1 MTNNLLRE
9 TWAGLDQADL
19 RLLLRERIG
28 DPGQYDGNRD
38 VLHLPLAREKCR
50 ISLTYKGA
58 KIVAIEPGAAFDTVE
73 WERICEEIEESI
85 LKGPQKV
92 GRDISFSTFGVE
104 GWWRGTRSGVQIVP
118 TPDNAPRA
126 RELAVPFILEFPI
139 QDAGIWSITN
149 HRRMR
154 EHRRI
159 TRLLNLL
166 LAGATKSLPERRDAA
181 AEVKW
186 VQEDYFANFGEAVA
200 EELSP
205 PIGQRLEE
213 LESERYYAEVCHS
226 VPWSRPA
233 VSCHTGTTWSN
244 RTLPGFVRWLPNAI
258 PMLLDQLIPVG
269 NIARR
274 MDED

>member
-1 MTNNLLRE
+1 
-9 TWAGLDQADL
+9 
-19 RLLLRERIG
+19 
-28 DPGQYDGNRD
+28 
-38 VLHLPLAREKCR
+38 
-50 ISLTYKGA
+50 
-58 KIVAIEPGAAFDTVE
+58 
-73 WERICEEIEESI
+73 
-85 LKGPQKV
+85 
-92 GRDISFSTFGVE
+92 
-104 GWWRGTRSGVQIVP
+104 
-118 TPDNAPRA
+118 
-126 RELAVPFILEFPI
+126 
-139 QDAGIWSITN
+139 
-149 HRRMR
+149 MR

>member
-9 TWAGLDQADL
+9 TWADLDQADL

-28 DPGQYDGNRD
+28 DPGQYDGNPP

-50 ISLTYKGA
+50 VSLTSKGA
-58 KIVAIEPGAAFDTVE
+58 KIVAIEPGAAFETVE
-73 WERICEEIEESI
+73 WEQICEEIEASLLE
-85 LKGPQKV
+85 GPQKV

-118 TPDNAPRA
+118 PPDNAPRP
-126 RELAVPFILEFPI
+126 RELPDNPFILEFPI
-139 QDAGIWSITN
+139 QDPGIWSIAN

-166 LAGATKSLPERRDAA
+166 LAGATKSLPERRREFWASDPSNAPT
-181 AEVKW
+181 EVKW
-186 VQEDYFANFGEAVA
+186 VQENYFANFGEAVT

-205 PIGQRLEE
+205 PTGQRLEE
-213 LESERYYAEVCHS
+213 LESERYYAEVCHDGRGLS
-226 VPWSRPA
+226 
-233 VSCHTGTTWSN
+233 
-244 RTLPGFVRWLPNAI
+244 
-258 PMLLDQLIPVG
+258 
-269 NIARR
+269 
-274 MDED
+274 